1 MQRFRRRSAHL
12 AIPALTLGAA
22 LFAGSAQAQTTVT
35 LADTSQT
42 TTLTATVA
50 EQARVTFPSGVSFT
64 VNNIAASTNS
74 ANASVNISNIVLA
87 TASKQLRV
95 SLQSEAAA
103 FTPPVSGAV
112 TWSAGDVSWGAA
124 SWTNATGAA
133 GTLSDSAYTQV
144 ATCAAD
150 AASCSSSALVFA
162 LAPKTTVQRSG
173 NHTLVVRWKVESIG
187 S

>member
-1 MQRFRRRSAHL
+1 MKTAPPGRRGERRPTA
-12 AIPALTLGAA
+12 PR
-22 LFAGSAQAQTTVT
+22 TT
-35 LADTSQT
+35 A
-42 TTLTATVA
+42 
-50 EQARVTFPSGVSFT
+50 P
-64 VNNIAASTNS
+64 
-74 ANASVNISNIVLA
+74 
-87 TASKQLRV
+87 
-95 SLQSEAAA
+95 
-103 FTPPVSGAV
+103 
-112 TWSAGDVSWGAA
+112 WGAA

>member
-1 MQRFRRRSAHL
+1 MQRFRLRSAHL

-74 ANASVNISNIVLA
+74 ANASVNISNVVLA
-87 TASKQLRV
+87 TATKQLRV

-124 SWTNATGAA
+124 SWTNAT
-133 GTLSDSAYTQV
+133 SMPTQV
-144 ATCAAD
+144 FERFCALSVIAAHTCNPTTT
-150 AASCSSSALVFA
+150 SNPRRTPHSNVALLCRRCA
-162 LAPKTTVQRSG
+162 
-173 NHTLVVRWKVESIG
+173 
-187 S
+187 